1 MRGAEAAASAAFTI
15 AKSAAKATVVAV
27 AARRTRAPVATIP
40 AVSPLT
46 VAIVLLAHLD
56 RRLLVQLIDAHRQ
69 EAEDVRRNPHLALHF
84 EHRLVRRLDV
94 EERVMRAPVLLD
106 LVGCG
111 LETPIF
117 GLADLSAIFLNDG
130 LVGVHQPCH
139 LLRRHILARKK
150 GMLVRV
156 A

>member
-1 MRGAEAAASAAFTI
+1 MRGEPKLRPPPPSTI
-15 AKSAAKATVVAV
+15 AETSKAAVVAV

-40 AVSPLT
+40 AVTALT

-56 RRLLVQLIDAHRQ
+56 RRLLVQLFDPHRE
-69 EAEDVRRNPHLALHF
+69 EADDVGRNPHLALHF
-84 EHRLVRRLDV
+84 DHRLVGRLNV

-106 LVGCG
+106 PVGCG

-117 GLADLSAIFLNDG
+117 GLADLSANFLNDG
-130 LVGVHQPCH
+130 FVGVHQPCH

-150 GMLVRV
+150 SMLI
-156 A
+156 